1 MKGGDDVNQYVTQS
15 EFARRMNISYMTVR
29 RWIKEGRIK
38 TVIVAGKVRI
48 PIEELK
54 AKENN

>member
-1 MKGGDDVNQYVTQS
+1 VNQYVTQS